1 MNVHNVHW
9 SFGIWFF
16 DVPWRSPTFAEAEK
30 TLPDATVSFG
40 NTKLARSQAR
50 SRIDISFKGWWS
62 GSDFQQQNL

>member
-1 MNVHNVHW
+1 M
-9 SFGIWFF
+9 SIDLLGFGTLMYF
-16 DVPWRSPTFAEAEK
+16 DVPRPLLAEAEK